1 MGQEQR
7 WCGAGTFGDRA
18 KPGRARAS
26 FASCRILGAGT
37 LGTEARQGLPFD
49 RQGVISVKASFKVTL
64 TDIIAAISLKW
75 ALQEF

>member
-1 MGQEQR
+1 MITQARHTQCSHIAGGKLRRGQA
-7 WCGAGTFGDRA
+7 C
-18 KPGRARAS
+18 AS
-26 FASCRILGAGT
+26 FASCRI

-49 RQGVISVKASFKVTL
+49 RQVVISVKASFKVTL